1 VTSALH
7 AHAITTQ
14 EDIPKVNDFTA
25 FELQLVLWHA
35 FVQTVSYYSRK
46 AVRMLTLDNVF
57 LRHFQPHGTAGDKVE
72 RRI

>member
-1 VTSALH
+1 VTYALH

-35 FVQTVSYYSRK
+35 FVQTMFYGR
-46 AVRMLTLDNVF
+46 
-57 LRHFQPHGTAGDKVE
+57 GKVE
-72 RRI
+72 C

>member
-1 VTSALH
+1 MGVSRQWSVTYALH

-35 FVQTVSYYSRK
+35 FVQTMFYGR
-46 AVRMLTLDNVF
+46 
-57 LRHFQPHGTAGDKVE
+57 GKVE
-72 RRI
+72 C